1 LLKAVLPDHTQSQ
14 IIGGSLVRRSWALGF
29 ALLIGLQLSACAT
42 IYTDASDANKVTF
55 LNSTNESRADLQSK
69 AQAYCIQY
77 GKKAFYRET
86 DSGVVTVFDCR
97 P

>member
-1 LLKAVLPDHTQSQ
+1 MST
-14 IIGGSLVRRSWALGF
+14 VRRFLNLGI

-69 AQAYCIQY
+69 AQAYCMQY
-77 GKKAFYRET
+77 GKKQVIERLAAVWLT
-86 DSGVVTVFDCR
+86 SLNSGLS
-97 P
+97 

>member
-1 LLKAVLPDHTQSQ
+1 MPMTL
-14 IIGGSLVRRSWALGF
+14 IGNSLVRRPLRLGL
-29 ALLIGLQLSACAT
+29 ALLIGFQLSACAT

-69 AQAYCIQY
+69 AQAYCMQY
-77 GKKAFYRET
+77 GKKAVYRET
-86 DSGVVTVFDCR
+86 DGGLVTIFDCR

>member
-1 LLKAVLPDHTQSQ
+1 MSSARHFFNPG
-14 IIGGSLVRRSWALGF
+14 I
-29 ALLIGLQLSACAT
+29 ALLIGFQISACAT
-42 IYTDASDANKVTF
+42 VYTDASDANKVTF

-69 AQAYCIQY
+69 AQAYCMQY

-86 DSGVVTVFDCR
+86 DGGVVTIFDCR

>member
-1 LLKAVLPDHTQSQ
+1 VRITL
-14 IIGGSLVRRSWALGF
+14 IGMSTARRFFTLGI
-29 ALLIGLQLSACAT
+29 ALLIGFQLSACAS

-69 AQAYCIQY
+69 AQAYCMQY
-77 GKKAFYRET
+77 GKKAVYRET
-86 DSGVVTVFDCR
+86 DDGVVTIFDCR

>member
-1 LLKAVLPDHTQSQ
+1 VRMPHRVQ
-14 IIGGSLVRRSWALGF
+14 ITVIGISTARRFFKLGI
-29 ALLIGLQLSACAT
+29 ALLIGFQLSACAT

-69 AQAYCIQY
+69 AQAYCMQY

-86 DSGVVTVFDCR
+86 DGGVVTVFDCR

>member
-1 LLKAVLPDHTQSQ
+1 MPHRVQ
-14 IIGGSLVRRSWALGF
+14 ITVIGISTARRFFKLGI
-29 ALLIGLQLSACAT
+29 ALLIGFQLSACAT

-69 AQAYCIQY
+69 AQAYCMQY

-86 DSGVVTVFDCR
+86 DGGVVTVFDCR

>member
-1 LLKAVLPDHTQSQ
+1 MSAVRPLLN
-14 IIGGSLVRRSWALGF
+14 LGT

-42 IYTDASDANKVTF
+42 IYTDGSDSSKVTF

-69 AQAYCIQY
+69 AQAYCMQY
-77 GKKAFYRET
+77 GKKAIYRET
-86 DSGVVTVFDCR
+86 DGGVVTVFDCR

>member
-1 LLKAVLPDHTQSQ
+1 MPHRVQ
-14 IIGGSLVRRSWALGF
+14 ITVIGISTARRFFKLGI
-29 ALLIGLQLSACAT
+29 ALLIGFQLSACAT
-42 IYTDASDANKVTF
+42 VYTDASDANKVTF

-69 AQAYCIQY
+69 AQAYCMQY

-86 DSGVVTVFDCR
+86 DGGVVTVFDCR

>member
-1 LLKAVLPDHTQSQ
+1 MRISAIGMSTGRPLLK
-14 IIGGSLVRRSWALGF
+14 LGT
-29 ALLIGLQLSACAT
+29 ALLIGFQLSACAT

-69 AQAYCIQY
+69 AQAYCMQY
-77 GKKAFYRET
+77 GKKAIYRET
-86 DSGVVTVFDCR
+86 DGGVVTVFDCR

>member
-1 LLKAVLPDHTQSQ
+1 MRIML
-14 IIGGSLVRRSWALGF
+14 IGISTVRRFFNLGI
-29 ALLIGLQLSACAT
+29 ALLISLQLSACAT
-42 IYTDASDANKVTF
+42 IYTDASDSNKVTF

-69 AQAYCIQY
+69 AQAYCMQY

-86 DSGVVTVFDCR
+86 DGGVVTIFDCR

>member
-1 LLKAVLPDHTQSQ
+1 MQVPHLMRITP
-14 IIGGSLVRRSWALGF
+14 IGMNAVRRFINLGI

-69 AQAYCIQY
+69 AQAYCMQY
-77 GKKAFYRET
+77 GKKAVYRET

>member
-1 LLKAVLPDHTQSQ
+1 MPRLMRITR
-14 IIGGSLVRRSWALGF
+14 IGISTARRFFNLGI
-29 ALLIGLQLSACAT
+29 ALLIGVQLSACAT

-69 AQAYCIQY
+69 AQAYCSQY
-77 GKKAFYRET
+77 GKNAVYRET
-86 DSGVVTVFDCR
+86 DGGVVTVFDCR

>member
-1 LLKAVLPDHTQSQ
+1 MQVPHLMRITP
-14 IIGGSLVRRSWALGF
+14 IGMNAVRRFFKLGI
-29 ALLIGLQLSACAT
+29 ALLIGVQLSACAT

-69 AQAYCIQY
+69 AQAYCMQY
-77 GKKAFYRET
+77 GKKAVYRET
-86 DSGVVTVFDCR
+86 DGGVVTVFDCR

>member
-1 LLKAVLPDHTQSQ
+1 MRISAIGMSTVRPLLK
-14 IIGGSLVRRSWALGF
+14 LGT
-29 ALLIGLQLSACAT
+29 ALLISFQLSACAT

-69 AQAYCIQY
+69 AQAYCMQY
-77 GKKAFYRET
+77 GKKAIYRET
-86 DSGVVTVFDCR
+86 DGGVVTVFDCR

>member
-1 LLKAVLPDHTQSQ
+1 VQVPH
-14 IIGGSLVRRSWALGF
+14 LVRITLIGMSTVRRFLNVGI

-69 AQAYCIQY
+69 AQAYCMQY
-77 GKKAFYRET
+77 GKKAVYRET
-86 DSGVVTVFDCR
+86 DSGVVTIFDCR